1 VEPHYK
7 PVYMIKQKWL
17 FLEGRL
23 LSS

>member
-1 VEPHYK
+1 
-7 PVYMIKQKWL
+7 MIKAKVA